1 MFLGIYD
8 VVGNLGS
15 LAARL
20 VFSKIEESAY
30 FYFTQTVSREKN
42 TKNLV
47 RQISFKLMSPFYRLL
62 SYFIVSFMETVNH
75 ISFNVEIVSIRIN
88 NLVSSIFWL

>member
-1 MFLGIYD
+1 LCRRILPDLKAINAFSGVYD

-42 TKNLV
+42 DKNKV
-47 RQISFKLMSPFYRLL
+47 GVI
-62 SYFIVSFMETVNH
+62 ICT
-75 ISFNVEIVSIRIN
+75 
-88 NLVSSIFWL
+88 

>member
-1 MFLGIYD
+1 MHFYSTWKIPFLGIYD

-30 FYFTQTVSREKN
+30 FYFTQTVSREKD

-47 RQISFKLMSPFYRLL
+47 RQIKYFVAFFNTTFYILL
-62 SYFIVSFMETVNH
+62 FYC
-75 ISFNVEIVSIRIN
+75 
-88 NLVSSIFWL
+88 

>member
-1 MFLGIYD
+1 MASGWHRLKVRTFPGIYD

-30 FYFTQTVSREKN
+30 FYFTQTVSRDKSEDNKVPGAFLSAN
-42 TKNLV
+42 KPML
-47 RQISFKLMSPFYRLL
+47 FKKATFSNYGA
-62 SYFIVSFMETVNH
+62 V
-75 ISFNVEIVSIRIN
+75 
-88 NLVSSIFWL
+88 